1 MSKLR
6 ITCYIVKSLFCAEKL
21 KELHWTL
28 NATHIPVSVKEAK
41 KRGLEENRNKSAL
54 NYTSGP
60 LILCQ
65 LLKNT
70 SFSDNGLSASQKY
83 GVISFENQKW
93 MKKKGKFK
101 TFHFPVP
108 MQIKFDQ
115 IFQ

>member
-1 MSKLR
+1 M
-6 ITCYIVKSLFCAEKL
+6 CYIVKSLFCAEKL

-65 LLKNT
+65 LLKKHFFFRQWPQRLT
-70 SFSDNGLSASQKY
+70 EVRSDF
-83 GVISFENQKW
+83 I
-93 MKKKGKFK
+93 
-101 TFHFPVP
+101 
-108 MQIKFDQ
+108 
-115 IFQ
+115 